1 MPAAEGSALY
11 SPGLT
16 ASPVGPPP
24 EIGRTCPSAKWF
36 ASISTQELRVLM
48 EPRKRAILKA
58 VVHEF
63 TESAI
68 PVGSQALVSRYFLNL
83 SSATI
88 RNELSNLGDL
98 GYLIQPHTS
107 SGRIPSDQGYRY
119 FVDFLMDSESV
130 TPQVGDYITEQ
141 IKNAPADGQAFVEK
155 VAMVVATV
163 TQNASVVTAP
173 HGPRARLKH
182 IDLVSLEPDAVLL
195 ILLMEGNL
203 LRQQVLELS
212 RPMVQEELTKLAN
225 RILSGLSGQDREAI
239 AKRVKTLPQGPE
251 QEVLQR
257 IHDLLDQ
264 FEQGAETLVV
274 HDGVRNLL
282 KQPEFSDSTR
292 LHEVLEILEESRNLS
307 ALLRELIGE
316 SDLQVVIG
324 SENGTEQLRSC
335 TVALTTYGPSGRLK
349 GTLGVVGPTRMQY
362 AQIVGRLGAV
372 ARAASERMAEMS
384 T

>member
-1 MPAAEGSALY
+1 
-11 SPGLT
+11 
-16 ASPVGPPP
+16 
-24 EIGRTCPSAKWF
+24 
-36 ASISTQELRVLM
+36 M
-48 EPRKRAILKA
+48 EPRKAAILKA

-63 TESAI
+63 STSAI

-130 TPQVGDYITEQ
+130 ATQVNDYISEQ
-141 IKNAPADGQAFVEK
+141 IRSAPADGQAFVER

-173 HGPRARLKH
+173 HGPRARVKH
-182 IDLVSLEPDAVLL
+182 LDLVSLEPQSVLL

-203 LRQQVLELS
+203 LRQQVLAVS
-212 RPMVQEELTKLAN
+212 NAMDQE
-225 RILSGLSGQDREAI
+225 GLSKVSTRVLRHINGQDREAV
-239 AKRVKTLPQGPE
+239 ARRTAATSPGVE
-251 QEVLQR
+251 REVLQR
-257 IHDLLDQ
+257 IGELLDQ

-282 KQPEFSDSTR
+282 KQPEFSDAAR
-292 LHEVLEILEESRNLS
+292 LHEVLEILEESRHLS
-307 ALLRELIGE
+307 ALLRELIGD

-324 SENGTEQLRSC
+324 SENMTAQLRSC
-335 TVALTTYGPSGRLK
+335 TVALTTYGPPGRLK

-372 ARAASERMAEMS
+372 ARAATDRMAEIS
-384 T
+384 A

>member
-1 MPAAEGSALY
+1 
-11 SPGLT
+11 
-16 ASPVGPPP
+16 
-24 EIGRTCPSAKWF
+24 
-36 ASISTQELRVLM
+36 M

-63 TESAI
+63 TDSAI

-107 SGRIPSDQGYRY
+107 SGRIPSDLGYRY

-130 TPQVGDYITEQ
+130 TPQVGDYINEQ
-141 IKNAPADGQAFVEK
+141 IRNAPADGQAFVEK

-182 IDLVSLEPDAVLL
+182 LDLVSLEPDAVLL

-212 RPMVQEELTKLAN
+212 QPMVQEGLTKLAN
-225 RILSGLSGQDREAI
+225 RILIELSGQDREAI
-239 AKRVKTLPQGPE
+239 AKRITTLTAGPE
-251 QEVLQR
+251 QEVLQLSL
-257 IHDLLDQ
+257 IH
-264 FEQGAETLVV
+264 
-274 HDGVRNLL
+274 
-282 KQPEFSDSTR
+282 
-292 LHEVLEILEESRNLS
+292 I
-307 ALLRELIGE
+307 
-316 SDLQVVIG
+316 
-324 SENGTEQLRSC
+324 
-335 TVALTTYGPSGRLK
+335 
-349 GTLGVVGPTRMQY
+349 
-362 AQIVGRLGAV
+362 
-372 ARAASERMAEMS
+372 
-384 T
+384 

>member
-1 MPAAEGSALY
+1 
-11 SPGLT
+11 
-16 ASPVGPPP
+16 
-24 EIGRTCPSAKWF
+24 
-36 ASISTQELRVLM
+36 M

-58 VVHEF
+58 VVQEF

-83 SSATI
+83 SSATV

-98 GYLIQPHTS
+98 GYLVQPHTS
-107 SGRIPSDQGYRY
+107 SGRIPTDLGYRY

-130 TPQVGDYITEQ
+130 STKVGDYITEQ
-141 IKNAPADGQAFVEK
+141 IRSAPAEAQAFVEK

-173 HGPRARLKH
+173 HGPRARVKH
-182 IDLVSLEPDAVLL
+182 LDLVSLEPEAVLL
-195 ILLMEGNL
+195 ILLMEGNI
-203 LRQQVLELS
+203 LRQQVLALS
-212 RPMVQEELTKLAN
+212 VAMAQEGLTQLAN
-225 RILSGLSGQDREAI
+225 RILSEVSGQDREAI
-239 AKRVKTLPQGPE
+239 AARVKYLAAGPE
-251 QEVLQR
+251 QEILQR
-257 IHDLLDQ
+257 IHDLLEQ
-264 FEQGAETLVV
+264 FEKGAETLVV

-282 KQPEFSDSTR
+282 KQPEFSDANR
-292 LHEVLEILEESRNLS
+292 LQEVLEILEESRHLS
-307 ALLRELIGE
+307 ALLRNLIGE

-335 TVALTTYGPSGRLK
+335 TVALTTYGPSGQLK

-372 ARAASERMAEMS
+372 ARAASVRMAEIS
-384 T
+384 A

>member
-1 MPAAEGSALY
+1 
-11 SPGLT
+11 
-16 ASPVGPPP
+16 
-24 EIGRTCPSAKWF
+24 
-36 ASISTQELRVLM
+36 M

-83 SSATI
+83 SSATV

-107 SGRIPSDQGYRY
+107 SGRIPSDLGYRY

-130 TPQVGDYITEQ
+130 TPQVGEYITEQ

-203 LRQQVLELS
+203 LRQQVLELT

-225 RILSGLSGQDREAI
+225 RIIAELAGQDREAI
-239 AKRVKTLPQGPE
+239 AKRIKSLPESPE

-257 IHDLLDQ
+257 IHDLLEQ

-349 GTLGVVGPTRMQY
+349 GTLGIVGPTRMQY

>member
-1 MPAAEGSALY
+1 LKSFPSRPAAAA
-11 SPGLT
+11 GL
-16 ASPVGPPP
+16 PL
-24 EIGRTCPSAKWF
+24 IGKGFFTEEA
-36 ASISTQELRVLM
+36 QLDE
-48 EPRKRAILKA
+48 LKA
-58 VVHEF
+58 
-63 TESAI
+63 A
-68 PVGSQALVSRYFLNL
+68 G
-83 SSATI
+83 
-88 RNELSNLGDL
+88 
-98 GYLIQPHTS
+98 
-107 SGRIPSDQGYRY
+107 
-119 FVDFLMDSESV
+119 
-130 TPQVGDYITEQ
+130 
-141 IKNAPADGQAFVEK
+141 ADA
-155 VAMVVATV
+155 A
-163 TQNASVVTAP
+163 
-173 HGPRARLKH
+173 
-182 IDLVSLEPDAVLL
+182 LL

-212 RPMVQEELTKLAN
+212 QPMVQEGLTMLAN
-225 RILSGLSGQDREAI
+225 RILSELSGQDREAI
-239 AKRVKTLPQGPE
+239 AKRIATLPAGPE

-324 SENGTEQLRSC
+324 SGNGTEQLRSC

>member
-1 MPAAEGSALY
+1 
-11 SPGLT
+11 
-16 ASPVGPPP
+16 
-24 EIGRTCPSAKWF
+24 
-36 ASISTQELRVLM
+36 M
-48 EPRKRAILKA
+48 EPRKRSILKA

-107 SGRIPSDQGYRY
+107 AGRIPTDQGYRY
-119 FVDFLMDSESV
+119 FVDFLMDSETVAPKVSE
-130 TPQVGDYITEQ
+130 YIGEQ
-141 IKNAPADGQAFVEK
+141 IRTAPADSQAFVEK

-173 HGPRARLKH
+173 HGSRGRLKH
-182 IDLVSLEPDAVLL
+182 LDLVSLEPRAALL

-203 LRQQVLELS
+203 LRQQVIELS
-212 RPMVQEELTKLAN
+212 AEINQEGLTQLAN
-225 RILSGLSGQDREAI
+225 RMLAEHGGKDRETI
-239 AKRVKTLPQGPE
+239 AERLTVLPLGIELEITSRV
-251 QEVLQR
+251 
-257 IHDLLDQ
+257 HALLEQ

-282 KQPEFSDSTR
+282 KQPEFSDAYR
-292 LHEVLEILEESRNLS
+292 LQEVLEILEESRHLS
-307 ALLRELIGE
+307 ALLRGLIGD

-362 AQIVGRLGAV
+362 GQIVGRLGAV
-372 ARAASERMAEMS
+372 ARAASDRLAEIS
-384 T
+384 A

>member
-1 MPAAEGSALY
+1 
-11 SPGLT
+11 
-16 ASPVGPPP
+16 
-24 EIGRTCPSAKWF
+24 
-36 ASISTQELRVLM
+36 M

-107 SGRIPSDQGYRY
+107 SGRMPTDQGYRY

-130 TPQVGDYITEQ
+130 AAPVRDYITEQ
-141 IKNAPADGQAFVEK
+141 IRSAPADGQAFVEK

-182 IDLVSLEPDAVLL
+182 LDLVSLEPDAVLM

-203 LRQQVLELS
+203 LRQQVFELS
-212 RPMVQEELTKLAN
+212 RPMVQEGLTKLAN
-225 RILSGLSGQDREAI
+225 QILSELSGQDREAI
-239 AKRVKTLPQGPE
+239 AERIKTLPAGPE
-251 QEVLQR
+251 REVLQR

-282 KQPEFSDSTR
+282 KQPEFSDANR
-292 LHEVLEILEESRNLS
+292 LQEVLEILEESRQLS

-372 ARAASERMAEMS
+372 ARAAGERMAEMS
-384 T
+384 S

>member
-1 MPAAEGSALY
+1 
-11 SPGLT
+11 
-16 ASPVGPPP
+16 
-24 EIGRTCPSAKWF
+24 
-36 ASISTQELRVLM
+36 M
-48 EPRKRAILKA
+48 EPRKREILKA

-107 SGRIPSDQGYRY
+107 SGRIPSDMGYRY

-182 IDLVSLEPDAVLL
+182 LDLVSLEPRAVLL

-212 RPMVQEELTKLAN
+212 LPMEQVDLTMLGN
-225 RILSGLSGQDREAI
+225 RILSELQGQDREAI
-239 AKRVKTLPQGPE
+239 GLHVKGLPTGPE
-251 QEVLQR
+251 RDVLQR
-257 IHDLLDQ
+257 IHDLLEQ

-282 KQPEFSDSTR
+282 KQPEFSDANR
-292 LHEVLEILEESRNLS
+292 LQEVLEILEESRNLS

-372 ARAASERMAEMS
+372 ARAASDRMADMS
-384 T
+384 A

>member
-1 MPAAEGSALY
+1 
-11 SPGLT
+11 
-16 ASPVGPPP
+16 
-24 EIGRTCPSAKWF
+24 
-36 ASISTQELRVLM
+36 M
-48 EPRKRAILKA
+48 EPRKREILKA

-107 SGRIPSDQGYRY
+107 SGRIPSDMGYRY

-130 TPQVGDYITEQ
+130 TPQVGDYINEQ
-141 IKNAPADGQAFVEK
+141 IKKAPADGQAFVEK

-182 IDLVSLEPDAVLL
+182 LDLVSLEPRAALL

-212 RPMVQEELTKLAN
+212 LPMEQVELTMLGN
-225 RILSGLSGQDREAI
+225 RILSELQGQDREAI
-239 AKRVKTLPQGPE
+239 GQRVKGLPTGPE
-251 QEVLQR
+251 RDVLQR
-257 IHDLLDQ
+257 IHDLLEQ

-282 KQPEFSDSTR
+282 KQPEFSDANR
-292 LHEVLEILEESRNLS
+292 LQEVLEILEESRHLS

-372 ARAASERMAEMS
+372 ARAASDRMADMS
-384 T
+384 A

>member
-1 MPAAEGSALY
+1 
-11 SPGLT
+11 
-16 ASPVGPPP
+16 
-24 EIGRTCPSAKWF
+24 
-36 ASISTQELRVLM
+36 M
-48 EPRKRAILKA
+48 EPRKSAILKA

-83 SSATI
+83 SSATV

-107 SGRIPSDQGYRY
+107 SGRIPSDLGYRY
-119 FVDFLMDSESV
+119 FVDFLMDSEI
-130 TPQVGDYITEQ
+130 VGSKVADYISEQ
-141 IKNAPADGQAFVEK
+141 IRTAPAEAQAFVEK

-173 HGPRARLKH
+173 HGPRGRVKH
-182 IDLVSLEPDAVLL
+182 LDLVSLEPQAELL
-195 ILLMEGNL
+195 ILLMEGNI

-212 RPMVQEELTKLAN
+212 VGMGQDSLSKLGT
-225 RILSGLSGQDREAI
+225 RILSYLAGQDREAI
-239 AKRVKTLPQGPE
+239 AGRIKSLPPGPE
-251 QEVLQR
+251 HDILQR

-282 KQPEFSDSTR
+282 KQPEFSDSNR
-292 LHEVLEILEESRNLS
+292 LQEVLEILEESRHLS
-307 ALLRELIGE
+307 ALLRNLIGE

-372 ARAASERMAEMS
+372 ARAASERMAEIS
-384 T
+384 A

>member
-1 MPAAEGSALY
+1 
-11 SPGLT
+11 
-16 ASPVGPPP
+16 
-24 EIGRTCPSAKWF
+24 
-36 ASISTQELRVLM
+36 M

-63 TESAI
+63 TESAV

-107 SGRIPSDQGYRY
+107 SGRIPSDLGYRY

-130 TPQVGDYITEQ
+130 TPQVGDYITEH
-141 IKNAPADGQAFVEK
+141 IRSAPADGQAFVEK

-182 IDLVSLEPDAVLL
+182 LDLVSLEPDAVLL

-203 LRQQVLELS
+203 LRQQVLELT
-212 RPMVQEELTKLAN
+212 RPMEQEGLTKLAN
-225 RILSGLSGQDREAI
+225 RILSELSGQDREAI
-239 AKRVKTLPQGPE
+239 ADRIKVLAAGPE

-257 IHDLLDQ
+257 IHDLLEQ

-282 KQPEFSDSTR
+282 KQPEFSDSNR
-292 LHEVLEILEESRNLS
+292 LQEVLEILEESRNLS

-384 T
+384 S

>member
-1 MPAAEGSALY
+1 MFDRHNGDWPSTTRWRSPSSESTHLESAVAASERFA
-11 SPGLT
+11 T
-16 ASPVGPPP
+16 
-24 EIGRTCPSAKWF
+24 IG
-36 ASISTQELRVLM
+36 TQELRVLM

-88 RNELSNLGDL
+88 RSEVSNLGDL
-98 GYLIQPHTS
+98 GYRIQPHTS
-107 SGRIPSDQGYRY
+107 SGRIPSDLGYRY

-130 TPQVGDYITEQ
+130 TPQVSDYISEQ
-141 IKNAPADGQAFVEK
+141 IRAAPADGQAFVEK
-155 VAMVVATV
+155 VAMIVATV

-182 IDLVSLEPDAVLL
+182 LDLVSLEPDAVLL

-203 LRQQVLELS
+203 LRQQSLGVPE
-212 RPMVQEELTKLAN
+212 PIGQEGLTQLAN
-225 RILSGLSGQDREAI
+225 RILGDLAGQDREAI
-239 AKRVKTLPQGPE
+239 AGRIKILPAGSE

-282 KQPEFSDSTR
+282 KQPEFSDSNR
-292 LHEVLEILEESRNLS
+292 LQEVLAILEESRNLS

-335 TVALTTYGPSGRLK
+335 TGALTTYGPSGRLK
-349 GTLGVVGPTRMQY
+349 GTPGVVGPTRMQY

>member
-1 MPAAEGSALY
+1 
-11 SPGLT
+11 
-16 ASPVGPPP
+16 
-24 EIGRTCPSAKWF
+24 
-36 ASISTQELRVLM
+36 M
-48 EPRKRAILKA
+48 EPRKRSILKA

-63 TESAI
+63 TQNAV
-68 PVGSQALVSRYFLNL
+68 PVGSQVLVSRYFLNL

-107 SGRIPSDQGYRY
+107 SGRIPTDQGYRY

-130 TPQVGDYITEQ
+130 QSQVNDYIADQ
-141 IKNAPADGQAFVEK
+141 IRSAPADAQAFVERI
-155 VAMVVATV
+155 AMVVATV

-182 IDLVSLEPDAVLL
+182 LDLVSLEPRAVLL

-212 RPMVQEELTKLAN
+212 EAMVQGELTKLAN
-225 RILSGLSGQDREAI
+225 RILGHHAGADRESI
-239 AKRVKTLPQGPE
+239 AKGIGTLSAGAE
-251 QEVLQR
+251 RDVLQR
-257 IHDLLDQ
+257 THDLLDQ
-264 FEQGAETLVV
+264 FEKGAETLVV

-282 KQPEFSDSTR
+282 KQPEFSDANR
-292 LHEVLEILEESRNLS
+292 LQEVLEILEESRHLS

-324 SENGTEQLRSC
+324 SENVTAQLRSC
-335 TVALTTYGPSGRLK
+335 TVALTTYGPTGSLK

-372 ARAASERMAEMS
+372 ARAASERMADIS
-384 T
+384 A